1 MGNAVGETLSIC
13 CLSLRIMKVLK
24 HVFQPH
30 FSYHT
35 IFVGHCFLRVV
46 LFFCRLTLIEQWVS
60 LGRKVLFHHFLTKIS
75 VHVRMVNA
83 AWLATIFN
91 FIALLIGLSAK
102 PAAVNFLL
110 VGNLL

>member
-1 MGNAVGETLSIC
+1 
-13 CLSLRIMKVLK
+13 
-24 HVFQPH
+24 
-30 FSYHT
+30 
-35 IFVGHCFLRVV
+35 
-46 LFFCRLTLIEQWVS
+46 
-60 LGRKVLFHHFLTKIS
+60 
-75 VHVRMVNA
+75 MVNA